1 MQRCGCK
8 LLVRWGCRSAA
19 TTVVVWELRS
29 VVRIKGRQQMLVVDC
44 HDAIIATYWS
54 RWSQGRQ
61 LVVMMMCAELAVVGS
76 HDAAMAAVGCG
87 GESVAAVNCGDGA
100 VTVVGCGCPVFP
112 IGVVMLAPWQLT
124 LAMQQ

>member
-1 MQRCGCK
+1 MESGAAVGCNDD
-8 LLVRWGCRSAA
+8 VCR
-19 TTVVVWELRS
+19 
-29 VVRIKGRQQMLVVDC
+29 
-44 HDAIIATYWS
+44 
-54 RWSQGRQ
+54 
-61 LVVMMMCAELAVVGS
+61 VGS

-124 LAMQQ
+124 VAMQQ